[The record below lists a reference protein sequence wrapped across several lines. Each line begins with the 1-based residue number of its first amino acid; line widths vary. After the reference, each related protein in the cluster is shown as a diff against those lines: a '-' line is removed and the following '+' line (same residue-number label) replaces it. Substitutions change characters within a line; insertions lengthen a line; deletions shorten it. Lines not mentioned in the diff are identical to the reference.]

1 MVAAMLAVFS
11 TLAGALA
18 GGSAGGLG
26 RWVIERDAHRVQLV
40 GGGAGRNPGGCG
52 GCPDCALG
60 PPTGVLEG
68 LGAVAGGLLA
78 LGHQAPP
85 AVPVAS
91 WLLLLGAAVV
101 LSWIDGLTHRL
112 PDVVL
117 GPVTVAMVAML
128 GAEAA
133 SGGQGGRFARALVAA
148 AVLAGGYLLV
158 AVLSGGLGLG
168 DVKAAPVVGLVL
180 GWVGWPAVLAG
191 TVAALLGAALVGAL
205 LVVSGRARA
214 GTRIPFG
221 PFMLVAALAVAA
233 L

>member
-1 MVAAMLAVFS
+1 
-11 TLAGALA
+11 
-18 GGSAGGLG
+18 
-26 RWVIERDAHRVQLV
+26 
-40 GGGAGRNPGGCG
+40 
-52 GCPDCALG
+52 
-60 PPTGVLEG
+60 
-68 LGAVAGGLLA
+68 LLA